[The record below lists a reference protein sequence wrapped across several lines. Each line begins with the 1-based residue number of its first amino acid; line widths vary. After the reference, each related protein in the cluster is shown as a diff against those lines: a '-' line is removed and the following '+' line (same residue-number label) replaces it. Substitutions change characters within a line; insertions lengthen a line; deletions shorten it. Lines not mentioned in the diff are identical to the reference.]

1 MIKYINGII
10 HIINIIAKRGENMKL
25 VLSLLVGSFLVM
37 GLASAVDPSG
47 CPGLGYGGYGMMGMM
62 AGYGGYG
69 AGMLWAWVL
78 YLAILALIIAGIY
91 WLVTSASKKK

>member
-1 MIKYINGII
+1 
-10 HIINIIAKRGENMKL
+10 MKL
-25 VLSLLVGSFLVM
+25 VLSLLIGTLGAISLV
-37 GLASAVDPSG
+37 SAVDPSA

-69 AGMLWAWVL
+69 AGMLLSWVL

-91 WLVTSASKKK
+91 WLVTSANKKNK